1 MVFEFVYPI
10 LTPAA
15 RAAVIAD
22 PFLLPAVIFVLLSLA
37 VLSGIAW
44 FISFMTWKAYPDKRS
59 PPFWK
64 KFIKD
69 KPAAKS

>member
-22 PFLLPAVIFVLLSLA
+22 QTLLPAVIFVLISIGALCL
-37 VLSGIAW
+37 VAW
-44 FISFMTWKAYPDKRS
+44 YISFETWKAYPR
-59 PPFWK
+59 K
-64 KFIKD
+64 KEPGFFK
-69 KPAAKS
+69 KLFSEKK